1 MDITVSPSKTI
12 LDKEKKPNFSEV
24 GSFMNRNKGPLAAA
38 LGAKMSMEKKSA
50 SSDSSS
56 RKSESGNRSPRKY
69 NSSADRDI
77 KGRARE
83 TPRRDNRYSE
93 QRGRKDR
100 DAKCRDKDSGRRDRD
115 RDSKSSRYPV
125 FVSFSLLLPSSLNI

>member
-1 MDITVSPSKTI
+1 
-12 LDKEKKPNFSEV
+12 
-24 GSFMNRNKGPLAAA
+24 MNRNKGPLAAA

-69 NSSADRDI
+69 DSSADRDL

-83 TPRRDNRYSE
+83 TSRRDNRYSE
-93 QRGRKDR
+93 QKDRKDR

-115 RDSKSSRYPV
+115 RDSKSSRYLDLVLNKAYLFWHLVIIV
-125 FVSFSLLLPSSLNI
+125 FKYLAISCASLVADFKN